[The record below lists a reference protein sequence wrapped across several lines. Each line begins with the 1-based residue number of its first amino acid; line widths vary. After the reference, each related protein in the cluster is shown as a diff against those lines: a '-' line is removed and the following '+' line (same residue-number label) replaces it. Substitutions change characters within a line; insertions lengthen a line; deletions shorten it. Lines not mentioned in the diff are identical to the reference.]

1 MTPEREVASEVLA
14 KRVLAGDRIALS
26 RALTIVESSRH
37 DHQASAARL
46 LDALLPH
53 TGGSIRVGVTGVPG
67 VGKSTLIEALGAR
80 LLDAGHRVG
89 VLAVDPSSRR
99 TGGSILGDKTRM
111 GRLANDPRAFVR
123 PSPTSGTLGG
133 VARRTRECLLVLEAA
148 GFDVILVETVGVGQS
163 ETLVRDLVD
172 SFLVLLLPGAGDE
185 LQGIKRGIMEV
196 ADVVAIQKADG
207 DAIQSANLAAATVL
221 SALHVMRSRTEGWDP
236 RVHTCSALTGSGL
249 DDVWSS
255 IQAHRTSIEDTGWLA
270 RERTR
275 QRKAWLWNVVD
286 ETFHH
291 RLRTDDRIASL
302 VSDLEAEV
310 EAGTR
315 SASGAAHQILREW
328 FRARAGDE
336 EP

>member
-1 MTPEREVASEVLA
+1 MTPERDAPPSVLA
-14 KRVLAGDRIALS
+14 TGVLAGDRIALS
-26 RALTIVESSRH
+26 RALTLVESSRS
-37 DHQASAARL
+37 DHQAAAAQL

-53 TGGSIRVGVTGVPG
+53 TGNSARVGITGVPG

-80 LLDAGHRVG
+80 LIDAGHRVG

-111 GRLANDPRAFVR
+111 GRLANDPNAFVR
-123 PSPTSGTLGG
+123 PSPTGGTLGG
-133 VARRTRECLLVLEAA
+133 VARRTRESLLVLEAA

-207 DAIQSANLAAATVL
+207 DAVQSANLAAATVL
-221 SALHVMRSRTEGWDP
+221 SALRVMRARTEGWEP
-236 RVHTCSALTGSGL
+236 RVHTCSALEGSGL

-255 IQAHRTSIEDTGWLA
+255 IQAHRTSIAASGWLE

-275 QRKAWLWNVVD
+275 QRKAWLWNMVD
-286 ETFHH
+286 ETLHQ
-291 RLRTDDRIASL
+291 RLRSDQRVASL
-302 VSDLEAEV
+302 VAELEAEV

-315 SASGAAHQILREW
+315 SATGAAWQILERW
-328 FRARAGDE
+328 LR
-336 EP
+336 P

>member
-1 MTPEREVASEVLA
+1 MTPERDAPPSVLA
-14 KRVLAGDRIALS
+14 AGVLAGDRIALS
-26 RALTIVESSRH
+26 RALTLVESSRS
-37 DHQASAARL
+37 DHQAAAAQL

-53 TGGSIRVGVTGVPG
+53 TGNSARVGITGVPG

-80 LLDAGHRVG
+80 LIDAGHRVG

-111 GRLANDPRAFVR
+111 GRLANDPNAFVR
-123 PSPTSGTLGG
+123 PSPTGGTLGG
-133 VARRTRECLLVLEAA
+133 VARRTRESLLVLEAA

-207 DAIQSANLAAATVL
+207 DAVQSANLAAATVL
-221 SALHVMRSRTEGWDP
+221 SALRVMRARTEGWEP
-236 RVHTCSALTGSGL
+236 RVHTCSALEGSGL

-255 IQAHRTSIEDTGWLA
+255 IQAHRTSIAASGWLE

-275 QRKAWLWNVVD
+275 QRKAWLWNMVD
-286 ETFHH
+286 ETLHQ
-291 RLRTDDRIASL
+291 RLRSDQRVASL
-302 VSDLEAEV
+302 VAELEAEV

-315 SASGAAHQILREW
+315 SATGAAWQILERW
-328 FRARAGDE
+328 LR
-336 EP
+336 P